1 MTLSIH
7 KPSGTRTMMNYHY
20 YFTKVLMIFLATDD
34 WDKLKSYSDSNFSV
48 LGLELLQTSL
58 FIQCTK
64 RLAESGDRN
73 YSNESRPQTDQTN
86 GESLTV

>member
-34 WDKLKSYSDSNFSV
+34 WDKLKSYSDSNVSV

-58 FIQCTK
+58 VLHCTK
-64 RLAESGDRN
+64 ILESD
-73 YSNESRPQTDQTN
+73 EKDL
-86 GESLTV
+86 LTREQDPN